1 MAKKAKASKKT
12 TTRKKK
18 ATIAQALTEV
28 PSPKASLLTAEEL
41 ISRDDTFQV
50 VISGT
55 GEQQKLVRIRR
66 VDMVSLVLEG
76 KLDQTML
83 KDAQTFLIKRGN
95 ELRKGLSGW
104 LTLPAAEMEKLLFI
118 MRSFV
123 CATSVEPLFVM
134 PGESPT
140 DKEVPVEKLK
150 TRELIRIWASV
161 TNEIVAEGL
170 EGEADAP
177 LSAVK

>member
-95 ELRKGLSGW
+95 ELRKGL
-104 LTLPAAEMEKLLFI
+104 PAAEMEKLLFI